1 MSKSPN
7 TPTGAGGGAHIPG
20 KKYRYPGVQPF
31 STEQSALFKGRDEDT
46 ERLVSLIQQEKLCVL
61 FGKSGYGKSSLLNA
75 GIIPA
80 LQAESEK
87 GHRHF
92 LPVSIR
98 FYAASGKDDNLFKKF
113 GFHSESA
120 LSKKYPSRHLESPSL
135 ELPDTLWG
143 RFKRRQIP
151 PDTTIIL
158 LFDQF
163 EEFFSY
169 PEEQQVEFKKQLS
182 ELIYA
187 DFPDFIDENES
198 RLTAADTAF
207 LETKIDARAVFSI
220 RKDRLAD
227 LDRLK
232 DKLPAILHK
241 RIELLPLSRQQA
253 RAALVEPAELDGDF
267 ESVKFTWSAAATSR
281 ILDALSQDKS
291 GQEIGVEAFQLQIL
305 AEYIENRIIRNEI
318 PDLDADGM
326 PDVRPDDLP
335 SDLRNVYGEY
345 YRRKINELPEARRA
359 VAREI
364 IEEDLVSGEK
374 EEDARRLSM
383 DGVRLLSRPGAD
395 AALLN
400 ELVDTFLLRR
410 EPNTVGGYNYEL
422 CHDALLKP
430 VLDWRKENRAE
441 VERFEIERKVW
452 KQKDNLTTKVHEQL
466 RSAMTMFTSGYR
478 MDAIPFFVSTLDNPA
493 ADATARTVASCL
505 LGETYRGIGDF
516 DIAQQYYEVAIRE
529 SDTIPESMRSLNE
542 FVWHYRPRAFCGLL
556 SVYRRILF
564 IDHEKIKSTIKGLQ
578 SDRSHF
584 QVEDL
589 VAQASLM
596 EGLYLRQLGKSQ
608 LAISSILEGLE
619 LIGEASHSIDYFLF
633 LHPEHFKSL
642 LLLSYLCSPGYN
654 YQVRILSRE
663 IQQGNHGP
671 WSRAITAIAQLHLH
685 FRHVANAQFSRI
697 EADEFQKDY
706 QKIAALIAELKKNA
720 SLEKDPF
727 LLTECTMLSLIWH
740 LLIEDNSKVIH
751 EFSKLARSV
760 PVCQK
765 PLALLRIIEI
775 ASLQREFEL
784 AGLTLGTSYE
794 NMLELGQNVFT
805 ELHSN
810 LGSYGC
816 SDTLCQFWKSLMA
829 LENPRSE
836 SLLNIWASDE
846 LNELRSRIWP

>member
-7 TPTGAGGGAHIPG
+7 TPASAGGASHIPG

-98 FYAASGKDDNLFKKF
+98 FYAASGSDDNLFKKF
-113 GFHSESA
+113 DFHSESA
-120 LSKKYPSRHLESPSL
+120 LSKKYPSRHLESPAL

-198 RLTAADTAF
+198 LLNAADTAF

-267 ESVKFTWSAAATSR
+267 ESVKFTWSAAATDR

-410 EPNTVGGYNYEL
+410 EANTIGGYNYEL
-422 CHDALLKP
+422 SHDTLLKP
-430 VLDWRKENRAE
+430 VLDWRDERRAENERIE
-441 VERFEIERKVW
+441 VERRGLEQKARADEAERRLKEEEKLKSAALKAKKKADRNFRIAVSFSILAILAMVSAITQYLAAKSQKKIAIDKSEIADTEKNKAIEEREKAKKERQTADSLKIVAEGHAERANQNYILAMQFSNKLEIEKDSAEKILLQLQSEKKRNEDNERQAKEREKEDIESVSDGLRKARNHICKLNYTAAW
-452 KQKDNLTTKVHEQL
+452 DELKSISRYKVERDSMGLLMLEICFFFAEVNELEQSREVL
-466 RSAMTMFTSGYR
+466 RM
-478 MDAIPFFVSTLDNPA
+478 AIEMLENKKIKTEYLNEPEILKK
-493 ADATARTVASCL
+493 
-505 LGETYRGIGDF
+505 IGDLNKDELF
-516 DIAQQYYEVAIRE
+516 RLEERYFPKMIDIQGGEEILYIYIDSTKIPVKIEKLKIAQTETTWWQYNLFRVA
-529 SDTIPESMRSLNE
+529 
-542 FVWHYRPRAFCGLL
+542 
-556 SVYRRILF
+556 
-564 IDHEKIKSTIKGLQ
+564 
-578 SDRSHF
+578 
-584 QVEDL
+584 
-589 VAQASLM
+589 
-596 EGLYLRQLGKSQ
+596 
-608 LAISSILEGLE
+608 
-619 LIGEASHSIDYFLF
+619 
-633 LHPEHFKSL
+633 
-642 LLLSYLCSPGYN
+642 
-654 YQVRILSRE
+654 
-663 IQQGNHGP
+663 
-671 WSRAITAIAQLHLH
+671 
-685 FRHVANAQFSRI
+685 
-697 EADEFQKDY
+697 
-706 QKIAALIAELKKNA
+706 
-720 SLEKDPF
+720 
-727 LLTECTMLSLIWH
+727 
-740 LLIEDNSKVIH
+740 
-751 EFSKLARSV
+751 
-760 PVCQK
+760 
-765 PLALLRIIEI
+765 
-775 ASLQREFEL
+775 
-784 AGLTLGTSYE
+784 
-794 NMLELGQNVFT
+794 
-805 ELHSN
+805 
-810 LGSYGC
+810 
-816 SDTLCQFWKSLMA
+816 
-829 LENPRSE
+829 
-836 SLLNIWASDE
+836 
-846 LNELRSRIWP
+846 